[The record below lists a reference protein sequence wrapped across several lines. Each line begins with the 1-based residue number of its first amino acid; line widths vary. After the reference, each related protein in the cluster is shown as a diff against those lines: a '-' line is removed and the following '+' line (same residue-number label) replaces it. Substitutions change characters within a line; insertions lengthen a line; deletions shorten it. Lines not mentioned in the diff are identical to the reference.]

1 MIQKTTQLLL
11 CLAVLTFHSLAMAQD
26 TEIQPYEVIKEVD
39 SIEIRYYPSA
49 TLVQTS
55 GGNNFGKLF
64 RYISGGN
71 KSEEKIAMT
80 APVYMSEDKS
90 EMAFVMP
97 LDVHQKGAPEPMGE
111 NVSLRT
117 TEPRYVAAIRYGGYT
132 NDSKEATHKKRLLA
146 VLAKNDIKPVGA
158 VEFLGYDSPYK
169 FYNRRNEVMV
179 EIDYKN

>member
-1 MIQKTTQLLL
+1 MKKTYIIFISAILS
-11 CLAVLTFHSLAMAQD
+11 VHSLALAQN
-26 TEIQPYEVIKEVD
+26 TEIQPYEVIKAID
-39 SIEIRYYPSA
+39 SVEIRFYPSA

-64 RYISGGN
+64 RYISGSN
-71 KSEEKIAMT
+71 ESEEKIAMT
-80 APVYMSEDKS
+80 APVYMNEDKS

-97 LDVHQKGAPEPMGE
+97 LDVHHRGAPEPMGK
-111 NVSLRT
+111 NVSLRI

-132 NDSKEATHKKRLLA
+132 NASKEATHTKRLMKALEDNSIE
-146 VLAKNDIKPVGA
+146 AKGA

-179 EIDYKN
+179 EIAYNK

>member
-1 MIQKTTQLLL
+1 MPKTVPLLL
-11 CLAVLTFHSLAMAQD
+11 GLALLTFHSLAMAQD
-26 TEIQPYEVIKEVD
+26 TEIQAYEVIKQVD

-80 APVYMSEDKS
+80 APVYMSEDK
-90 EMAFVMP
+90 

-111 NVSLRT
+111 NVSIRT

-132 NDSKEATHKKRLLA
+132 NANKEATHKKRLLA
-146 VLAKNDIKPVGA
+146 VLAKNDIRPIGA

>member
-1 MIQKTTQLLL
+1 MKKTYIIFISAILS
-11 CLAVLTFHSLAMAQD
+11 VHSLALAQN
-26 TEIQPYEVIKEVD
+26 TEIQPYEVIKAID
-39 SIEIRYYPSA
+39 SVEIRFYPSA

-64 RYISGGN
+64 RYISGSN
-71 KSEEKIAMT
+71 ESEEKIAMT
-80 APVYMSEDKS
+80 APVYMNEDKS

-97 LDVHQKGAPEPMGE
+97 LDVHQRGAPKPMGK
-111 NVSLRT
+111 NVSLRI

-132 NDSKEATHKKRLLA
+132 NASKEATHTKRIMKALEDNSIE
-146 VLAKNDIKPVGA
+146 AKGA

-179 EIDYKN
+179 EIAYNK

>member
-1 MIQKTTQLLL
+1 MKKTYIIFISAILS
-11 CLAVLTFHSLAMAQD
+11 VHSLAVAQN
-26 TEIQPYEVIKEVD
+26 TEIQPYEVIKAID
-39 SIEIRYYPSA
+39 SVEIRFYPSA

-64 RYISGGN
+64 RYISGSN
-71 KSEEKIAMT
+71 ESEEKIAMT
-80 APVYMSEDKS
+80 APVYMNEDKS

-97 LDVHQKGAPEPMGE
+97 LGVHKKGAPEPMGE
-111 NVSLRT
+111 NVSLRI

-132 NDSKEATHKKRLLA
+132 NASKEATHTKRLMKALEDNSIE
-146 VLAKNDIKPVGA
+146 AKGD

-179 EIDYKN
+179 EIAYNK

>member
-1 MIQKTTQLLL
+1 MKKTYIILISAILS
-11 CLAVLTFHSLAMAQD
+11 VHSLAVAQN
-26 TEIQPYEVIKEVD
+26 TEIQPYEVIKAID
-39 SIEIRYYPSA
+39 SVEIRFYPSA

-64 RYISGGN
+64 RYISGSN
-71 KSEEKIAMT
+71 ESEEKIAMT
-80 APVYMSEDKS
+80 APVYMNEDKS

-111 NVSLRT
+111 NVSLRI

-132 NDSKEATHKKRLLA
+132 NASKEVTYTKRLMKALEDNSIE
-146 VLAKNDIKPVGA
+146 AKGA

-179 EIDYKN
+179 EIAYNK

>member
-1 MIQKTTQLLL
+1 MKKTYIIFISAILS
-11 CLAVLTFHSLAMAQD
+11 VHSLAVAQN
-26 TEIQPYEVIKEVD
+26 TEIQPYEVIKAID
-39 SIEIRYYPSA
+39 SAEIRFYPSA

-64 RYISGGN
+64 RYISGSN
-71 KSEEKIAMT
+71 ESEEKIAMT
-80 APVYMSEDKS
+80 APVYMNEDKS

-97 LDVHQKGAPEPMGE
+97 LDVHQRGAPEPMGK
-111 NVSLRT
+111 NVSLRI

-132 NDSKEATHKKRLLA
+132 NASKEATHTKRLMKALEDNSIE
-146 VLAKNDIKPVGA
+146 AKGA

-179 EIDYKN
+179 EIAYNK

>member
-1 MIQKTTQLLL
+1 MKKTYTILISAILS
-11 CLAVLTFHSLAMAQD
+11 VHSLALAQN
-26 TEIQPYEVIKEVD
+26 TEIQPYEVIKAID
-39 SIEIRYYPSA
+39 SVEIRFYPSA

-64 RYISGGN
+64 RYISGSN
-71 KSEEKIAMT
+71 ESEEKIAMT
-80 APVYMSEDKS
+80 APVYMNEDKS

-97 LDVHQKGAPEPMGE
+97 LDVHQRGAPEPMGK
-111 NVSLRT
+111 NVSLRI

-132 NDSKEATHKKRLLA
+132 NVSKEATHTKRLMKALEDNSIE
-146 VLAKNDIKPVGA
+146 AKGA

-179 EIDYKN
+179 EIAYNK

>member
-1 MIQKTTQLLL
+1 MKKTYIIFISAILS
-11 CLAVLTFHSLAMAQD
+11 VHSLALAQN
-26 TEIQPYEVIKEVD
+26 TEIQPYEVIKAID
-39 SIEIRYYPSA
+39 SVEIRFYPSA

-80 APVYMSEDKS
+80 APVYMNEDKS

-97 LDVHQKGAPEPMGE
+97 LDVHQRGAPEPMGK
-111 NVSLRT
+111 NVSLRI

-132 NDSKEATHKKRLLA
+132 NASKEATHTKRLMKALEDNSIE
-146 VLAKNDIKPVGA
+146 AKGA

-179 EIDYKN
+179 EIAYNK

>member
-1 MIQKTTQLLL
+1 MKKTYIIFISAILS
-11 CLAVLTFHSLAMAQD
+11 VHSLAVAQN
-26 TEIQPYEVIKEVD
+26 TEIQPYEVIKAID
-39 SIEIRYYPSA
+39 SVEIRFYPSA

-64 RYISGGN
+64 RYISGSN
-71 KSEEKIAMT
+71 ESEEKIAMT
-80 APVYMSEDKS
+80 APVYMNEDKS

-97 LDVHQKGAPEPMGE
+97 LDVHQRGAPEPMGK
-111 NVSLRT
+111 NVSLRI

-132 NDSKEATHKKRLLA
+132 NASKEATHTKRLMKALEDNSIE
-146 VLAKNDIKPVGA
+146 AKGA

-179 EIDYKN
+179 EIAYNK

>member
-1 MIQKTTQLLL
+1 MKKTYIIFISAILS
-11 CLAVLTFHSLAMAQD
+11 VHSLALAQN
-26 TEIQPYEVIKEVD
+26 TEIQPYEVIKAID
-39 SIEIRYYPSA
+39 SVEIRFYPSA

-64 RYISGGN
+64 RYISGSN
-71 KSEEKIAMT
+71 ESEEKIAMT
-80 APVYMSEDKS
+80 APVYMNEDKS

-111 NVSLRT
+111 NVSLRI
-117 TEPRYVAAIRYGGYT
+117 TEPRYVAVIRYGGYT
-132 NDSKEATHKKRLLA
+132 NASKEATHTKRLMKALEDNSIE
-146 VLAKNDIKPVGA
+146 AKGA

-179 EIDYKN
+179 EIAYNK

>member
-1 MIQKTTQLLL
+1 MKKTYIILISAILS
-11 CLAVLTFHSLAMAQD
+11 VHSLAVAQD
-26 TEIQPYEVIKEVD
+26 TEIQPYEVIKAID
-39 SIEIRYYPSA
+39 SVEIRFYPSA

-64 RYISGGN
+64 RYISGSN
-71 KSEEKIAMT
+71 ESEEKIAMT

-97 LDVHQKGAPEPMGE
+97 LDVHQKGAPEPMGK
-111 NVSLRT
+111 NVSLRI

-132 NDSKEATHKKRLLA
+132 NASKEATYTKRLMKALEDNSIE
-146 VLAKNDIKPVGA
+146 AKGA

-179 EIDYKN
+179 EIAYNK

>member
-1 MIQKTTQLLL
+1 MKKTYIIFISAILS
-11 CLAVLTFHSLAMAQD
+11 VHSLAVAQN
-26 TEIQPYEVIKEVD
+26 TEIQPYEVIKAID
-39 SIEIRYYPSA
+39 SVEIRFYPSA

-64 RYISGGN
+64 RYISGSN
-71 KSEEKIAMT
+71 ESEEKIAMT
-80 APVYMSEDKS
+80 APVYMNEDKS

-111 NVSLRT
+111 NVSLRI

-132 NDSKEATHKKRLLA
+132 NASKEATYTKRLMKALEDNSIE
-146 VLAKNDIKPVGA
+146 AKGA

-179 EIDYKN
+179 EIAYNK